1 VKFNCSS
8 AGNYDDRAIKP
19 FSMAAEP
26 SFRRHSSPPAYRAV
40 MGILR
45 VAVSAV
51 LILGLAAGAG
61 LEARTLVNG
70 DKAGRPSAVAAAG
83 LSMDQAV
90 KMAEQRFRARVVRAE
105 AEHEGVHTVYVLKLL
120 NEAGRVWTVRVDAT
134 NGAIL

>member
-1 VKFNCSS
+1 
-8 AGNYDDRAIKP
+8 
-19 FSMAAEP
+19 
-26 SFRRHSSPPAYRAV
+26 

-45 VAVSAV
+45 VIISAV

-61 LEARTLVNG
+61 LEARAVVTP
-70 DKAGRPSAVAAAG
+70 DKAGPPAAVATAG

-105 AEHEGVHTVYVLKLL
+105 AEHEGVHIVYILKLL
-120 NEAGRVWTVRVDAT
+120 NEAGRVWTVRVDAA